1 MNRTALV
8 SALCAAWWGLPGLAQ
23 TAHQHHPPQSASE
36 YARVLDD
43 PERDEWQKPHEVI
56 MALKL
61 TGQETVA
68 DIGSGTGYFANRMA
82 HHSQRVFAVDID
94 AKLLEM
100 SLKTAPPNVTPVLA
114 SPDDPRLP
122 DGSSDLIFFCDVVH
136 HIENRAL
143 YLEKVKRALKPGG
156 RVVVIDF
163 HKRPLKVGPPPEM
176 KIGRAEMVAEFEA
189 AGFRLI
195 DAQGFL
201 PYQYFLSFSPVRQK

>member
-1 MNRTALV
+1 M
-8 SALCAAWWGLPGLAQ
+8 AQ

-43 PERDEWQKPHEVI
+43 PERDEWQKPH
-56 MALKL
+56 
-61 TGQETVA
+61 
-68 DIGSGTGYFANRMA
+68 
-82 HHSQRVFAVDID
+82 AVDID

-163 HKRPLKVGPPPEM
+163 HKRQLKVGPPPEM
-176 KIGRAEMVAEFEA
+176 KIGRAEMVQEFEA

-195 DAQGFL
+195 DEQGFL